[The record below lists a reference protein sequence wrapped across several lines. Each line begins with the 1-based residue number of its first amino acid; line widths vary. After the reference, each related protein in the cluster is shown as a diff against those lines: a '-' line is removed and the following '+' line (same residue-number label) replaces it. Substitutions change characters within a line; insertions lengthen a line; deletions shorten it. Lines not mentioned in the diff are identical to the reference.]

1 METEA
6 FPLKKLLSLVLIGIL
21 LLGCFAGCSGKNT
34 EGRYTLRAAVTTYL
48 GSWEPIWYDNP
59 QEKAVAALLN
69 CPLWESVIQDTKT
82 GAYQWVFLG
91 AESLEDVTEQHPE
104 DLTKYGGEAVFE
116 IRLRKEMCWEDGT
129 LITADTYLY
138 SLDRLVRS
146 RTRLVEGAG
155 ALAGAKEYLD
165 KKGTFEETVGLYAVD
180 DYTLRYVCQEK
191 TTKQELMLALTE
203 PFLLKPD
210 LHEANHSRYA
220 TNLEHT
226 ASCGP
231 YRLTR
236 ADNGVLELVQN
247 ERYWEYREENG
258 RLVSTT
264 SFQVDGKNLPQYQT
278 TTIVITK
285 MTEAEAKQAYQEGK
299 IDYWDAG
306 EAESISLLTNED
318 LYRKGQSFV
327 LRLFFNTTSL
337 EECDSEYG
345 NKNSI
350 VLSNEKFRKAMSLA
364 VDRADWVTATEG
376 YAPALGLINDLSYYN
391 ETSQYRDS
399 LAGKEALCGLYG
411 VDAAAYSTL
420 TGYDLAQAKTLMEE
434 SCRELVAAGLYKEG
448 ENIHIRIAWK
458 NGQITQEDKAQAAL
472 LEKYLQAAME
482 GSGFGKLTL
491 EAVDGGGDRYNA
503 VANGRFAIGLGAWG
517 GNVFDPYSALRL
529 YCDGNCPEE
538 ACWNPWEERLML
550 SVEGKR
556 ISKTWSWWA
565 QNLCD
570 GGELASLRQEDR
582 LALLATLE
590 QKLLEKYYT
599 IPLATT
605 ADCFLLSQK
614 LHCYTDDYNV
624 LYGFGGLRLLQY
636 DYTDAQWQAHLETPA
651 K

>member
-6 FPLKKLLSLVLIGIL
+6 FPLKKILSLVLIGIL
-21 LLGCFAGCSGKNT
+21 LLLGILAGCSGKNT

-69 CPLWESVIQDTKT
+69 CPLWESVIQDTET

-104 DLTKYGGEAVFE
+104 DLTKYGGETVFE
-116 IRLRKEMCWEDGT
+116 IRLRKELCWEDGT
-129 LITADTYLY
+129 LITADTYVY
-138 SLDRLVRS
+138 SLDMLVRS

-180 DYTLRYVCQEK
+180 DWTLRYVCQEK

-210 LHEANHSRYA
+210 LHEANYSRYG
-220 TNLEHT
+220 TTLEHT

-278 TTIVITK
+278 TTIVITQ

-306 EAESISLLTNED
+306 EADAVSLLTNEN

-327 LRLFFNTTSL
+327 LRLFFNTNAHGL
-337 EECDSEYG
+337 KELDLAG

-350 VLSNEKFRKAMSLA
+350 VLSNSKFRKAMSLA
-364 VDRADWVTATEG
+364 IDRADWVTATEG
-376 YAPALGLINDLSYYN
+376 YAPALGLINDITYYN
-391 ETSQYRDS
+391 ADSQYRDTQ
-399 LAGKEALCGLYG
+399 AGREALCDLYG
-411 VDAAAYSTL
+411 VGAEAYDTI
-420 TGYDLAQAKTLMEE
+420 TGYDLAEAKRLMAE
-434 SCRELVAAGLYKEG
+434 SCKELVAEKLYREG
-448 ENIHIRIAWK
+448 APIHIQIAWK
-458 NGQITQEDKAQAAL
+458 DSQITQEDKAQAAL
-472 LEKYLQAAME
+472 LEKYLTEAMS

-491 EAVDGGGDRYNA
+491 EAVDGGSDRYNA
-503 VANGRFAIGLGAWG
+503 VANGYFAIGLGAWG
-517 GNVFDPYSALRL
+517 GNVFDPYSVMQL
-529 YCDGNCPEE
+529 YCNAFANERGCWDPAKEKLTLTVNGEE
-538 ACWNPWEERLML
+538 M
-550 SVEGKR
+550 K
-556 ISKTWSWWA
+556 KTWAWWA

-605 ADCFLLSQK
+605 ADCFLLSGK

-636 DYTDAQWQAHLETPA
+636 DYTDAQWQAKTEQ
-651 K
+651 

>member
-1 METEA
+1 M
-6 FPLKKLLSLVLIGIL
+6 KKILSLVLIGIL

-34 EGRYTLRAAVTTYL
+34 QGRYTLRAAVTTYL

-91 AESLEDVTEQHPE
+91 AESLEDVTEKHPE
-104 DLTKYGGEAVFE
+104 DLTKYGGETVFE
-116 IRLRKEMCWEDGT
+116 IRLRKELCWEDGK

-146 RTRLVEGAG
+146 NRRLCDGKA
-155 ALAGAKEYLD
+155 ALAGAKEYSCTED
-165 KKGTFEETVGLYAVD
+165 IFTEAVGCYAVD
-180 DYTLRYVCQEK
+180 DWTLRYVCQEK

-210 LHEANHSRYA
+210 LHEANHYSYA

-420 TGYDLAQAKTLMEE
+420 TGYDLAQAKTLMAE

-458 NGQITQEDKAQAAL
+458 NGQITQEDEAQAAL

-491 EAVDGGGDRYNA
+491 EAVGCDGDRYLLVRN
-503 VANGRFAIGLGAWG
+503 RCYAIGLGAWG
-517 GNVFDPYSALRL
+517 GKLFDPYSVMQL
-529 YCDGNCPEE
+529 YCTGFVCEGG
-538 ACWNPWEERLML
+538 CWDPAKEKLTLTVNGEKM
-550 SVEGKR
+550 K
-556 ISKTWSWWA
+556 KTWAWWA
-565 QNLCD
+565 QNLCGD
-570 GGELASLRQEDR
+570 GELDSLDEATR
-582 LALLATLE
+582 LELLAKLE
-590 QKLLEKYYT
+590 QKLLEKYYA
-599 IPLATT
+599 IPLAST

-636 DYTDAQWQAHLETPA
+636 DYTDAQWQAHLETPT

>member
-1 METEA
+1 
-6 FPLKKLLSLVLIGIL
+6 
-21 LLGCFAGCSGKNT
+21 
-34 EGRYTLRAAVTTYL
+34 
-48 GSWEPIWYDNP
+48 
-59 QEKAVAALLN
+59 
-69 CPLWESVIQDTKT
+69 
-82 GAYQWVFLG
+82 
-91 AESLEDVTEQHPE
+91 
-104 DLTKYGGEAVFE
+104 
-116 IRLRKEMCWEDGT
+116 
-129 LITADTYLY
+129 
-138 SLDRLVRS
+138 
-146 RTRLVEGAG
+146 
-155 ALAGAKEYLD
+155 
-165 KKGTFEETVGLYAVD
+165 
-180 DYTLRYVCQEK
+180 
-191 TTKQELMLALTE
+191 
-203 PFLLKPD
+203 
-210 LHEANHSRYA
+210 
-220 TNLEHT
+220 
-226 ASCGP
+226 
-231 YRLTR
+231 
-236 ADNGVLELVQN
+236 
-247 ERYWEYREENG
+247 
-258 RLVSTT
+258 
-264 SFQVDGKNLPQYQT
+264 
-278 TTIVITK
+278 
-285 MTEAEAKQAYQEGK
+285 
-299 IDYWDAG
+299 
-306 EAESISLLTNED
+306 
-318 LYRKGQSFV
+318 
-327 LRLFFNTTSL
+327 
-337 EECDSEYG
+337 
-345 NKNSI
+345 
-350 VLSNEKFRKAMSLA
+350 MSLA

-491 EAVDGGGDRYNA
+491 EAVGCDGDRYLLVRN
-503 VANGRFAIGLGAWG
+503 RCYAIGLGAWG
-517 GNVFDPYSALRL
+517 GKLFDPYSVMQL
-529 YCDGNCPEE
+529 YCTGFVCEGGCWDPEKE
-538 ACWNPWEERLML
+538 KLTLTVNGEKM
-550 SVEGKR
+550 K
-556 ISKTWSWWA
+556 KTWAWWA